1 MLFAFGSILYPCGSG
16 TNGPNGFSG
25 EQVLLSGFRETRAG
39 RRPALRR
46 PRQWPLRLVGSLF
59 GIGAGLVGLF
69 SLLGVADQ
77 PGLSR
82 ERAIGFGIVALV
94 VGAVALI
101 GSLASRD
108 VHALW
113 YCTPRRWRAFRSDVL
128 AVPEPTARPGARRPL
143 TPADDASEDRRSA
156 RSRDRW

>member
-1 MLFAFGSILYPCGSG
+1 MRLDLVQLWSG
-16 TNGPNGFSG
+16 REQPDFSG
-25 EQVLLSGFRETRAG
+25 EQALLSGTRETSAA
-39 RRPALRR
+39 RRPAGPGRR
-46 PRQWPLRLVGSLF
+46 WPLRLVGSLF
-59 GIGAGLVGLF
+59 GIGAGAIGLF
-69 SLLGVADQ
+69 SLLGVAGQ
-77 PGLSR
+77 PELSR

-101 GSLASRD
+101 GSLAARD

-128 AVPEPTARPGARRPL
+128 